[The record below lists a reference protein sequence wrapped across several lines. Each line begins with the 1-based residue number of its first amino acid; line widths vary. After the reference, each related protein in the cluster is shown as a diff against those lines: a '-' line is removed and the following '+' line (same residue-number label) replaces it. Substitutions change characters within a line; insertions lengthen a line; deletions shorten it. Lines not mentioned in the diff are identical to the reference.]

1 METPHVRQRR
11 GSRAHRRNRR
21 HRRLS
26 WPRRAGGWALI
37 GGLAYP
43 LSMSKELKAA
53 PVTLVTAAEVVS
65 LAIWLPS
72 GLHSCGPPTLVAP
85 RTFQWNPMTQLDAGQ
100 PRGLILAEDVE
111 HPGLWRIEWFDSAGA
126 VYITVFAGPSA
137 GERARDYHDA
147 IRDGRLRTHLARSSR

>member
-1 METPHVRQRR
+1 
-11 GSRAHRRNRR
+11 
-21 HRRLS
+21 
-26 WPRRAGGWALI
+26 
-37 GGLAYP
+37 
-43 LSMSKELKAA
+43 MSKELNAA

-72 GLHSCGPPTLVAP
+72 GLHSCGPPILVAP
-85 RTFQWNPMTQLDAGQ
+85 RSFQWNPMTQLDAGQ

-126 VYITVFAGPSA
+126 VYITVFAVPSA

>member
-1 METPHVRQRR
+1 M
-11 GSRAHRRNRR
+11 
-21 HRRLS
+21 
-26 WPRRAGGWALI
+26 
-37 GGLAYP
+37 
-43 LSMSKELKAA
+43 
-53 PVTLVTAAEVVS
+53 TLVTAAEVVS

-100 PRGLILAEDVE
+100 PRSLILAEDVE

-137 GERARDYHDA
+137 GERARDYTTPLGTGDYARIWRGLPDDRPPSWLYLAFAPALSERRH
-147 IRDGRLRTHLARSSR
+147 RGLARGS